1 MADKQES
8 ALTQQSDCKWVRALD
23 ANGNSIRISKEDLA
37 AVVGGL
43 LPLASKEQNGL
54 MSKSDKIIQF
64 KNIKSGNYPLFK
76 IVDSTGYW
84 SRNVSFIYGC
94 NEGVPFAF
102 LIGLYVQDGITPC
115 RVFIKWLTEKDSKI
129 KIYRKDAAIY
139 LYINN
144 MDSAPNVVFIQS
156 STGFE
161 LVSNGITPD
170 ESYTLID

>member
-1 MADKQES
+1 MIQTKSLKVAIQNPE
-8 ALTQQSDCKWVRALD
+8 
-23 ANGNSIRISKEDLA
+23 IIS
-37 AVVGGL
+37 VVGEL
-43 LPLASKEQNGL
+43 LPLASKEQDGL

-102 LIGLYVQDGITPC
+102 LIGLYVQGGITPC

-129 KIYRKDAAIY
+129 KIYRKDDAIY

-144 MDSAPNVVFIQS
+144 MNSAPNVVFIQS

-170 ESYTLID
+170 ESYILID

>member
-1 MADKQES
+1 M
-8 ALTQQSDCKWVRALD
+8 
-23 ANGNSIRISKEDLA
+23 
-37 AVVGGL
+37 GGL

>member
-1 MADKQES
+1 MADMKES

-23 ANGNSIRISKEDLA
+23 SNGNSILISKEDLA

-129 KIYRKDAAIY
+129 KIYRKDDAIY

>member
-102 LIGLYVQDGITPC
+102 LIGLYVQDRITPC

-144 MDSAPNVVFIQS
+144 MDTDPNVVFIQS

>member
-1 MADKQES
+1 MIQKKS
-8 ALTQQSDCKWVRALD
+8 LKD
-23 ANGNSIRISKEDLA
+23 AIQNPEIIS
-37 AVVGGL
+37 VVGGL

-76 IVDSTGYW
+76 ILYSTEYW

-94 NEGVPFAF
+94 NEGVLFAF
-102 LIGLYVQDGITPC
+102 LIGLYVQDRITPG

-129 KIYRKDAAIY
+129 KIYRKDDAIY
-139 LYINN
+139 LYITNEHT
-144 MDSAPNVVFIQS
+144 APNVVFIQS

-161 LVSNGITPD
+161 LVSNGIAPD

>member
-129 KIYRKDAAIY
+129 KIYRKDDAIY